1 MRDVQELVYH
11 RFHDFRILERLHYLG
26 PHEAVFLRGD
36 GMLTRRVEGKAIF
49 YDLQHRFIV
58 ALGFQT
64 MFEGSLAVEV
74 FLEELMS
81 TRASAKP
88 L

>member
-1 MRDVQELVYH
+1 
-11 RFHDFRILERLHYLG
+11 
-26 PHEAVFLRGD
+26 
-36 GMLTRRVEGKAIF
+36 MLTRRVEGKAIF

-74 FLEELMS
+74 FLEELLS
-81 TRASAKP
+81 TTASAKP